1 MGNLLGII
9 FNHMYIYI
17 YRSPSV
23 YIVHQNIINSF
34 FSAPRKGIEWSKTHY
49 AGGYTSYFS
58 LPALQKWVPPI
69 QKLEEWLE
77 PHIQEF
83 QKDAWQFLGEDR

>member
-1 MGNLLGII
+1 M
-9 FNHMYIYI
+9 YI
-17 YRSPSV
+17 YRSPTV
-23 YIVHQNIINSF
+23 YIVQYIKILSTHF
-34 FSAPRKGIEWSKTHY
+34 FLRPYLEFNPRKGIEWSKTHY

-77 PHIQEF
+77 PHVQEF
-83 QKDAWQFLGEDR
+83 RKDAWQFLDKGEDR